1 MRQNY
6 KRLLAALVLMSAT
19 QTSSV
24 VQAEGIRLVGPS
36 GEVQSSP
43 SYAED
48 IERALPAPPANTQP
62 SRFFGPTGEN
72 QTLWS
77 IASELRPSRGVTV
90 QQTLLAIYRIN
101 PQAFENQNIHEL
113 IPGSRLRVP
122 SLEQV
127 QSATTAQAV
136 AIMKA
141 HEAKLKQPKPTNRA
155 TPAQRVTEQPK
166 PQIKVEPKPA
176 AKPETVAA
184 TEPKPTPKTIP
195 VIPAPPVTTS
205 PQGEK
210 QVSALK
216 DKLQGSQSELESL
229 EAKNHRLRL
238 MLSEVQSE
246 VETLKSE
253 LNDEERI
260 RSEVEKLLAEER
272 QRLAEQQRMQPS
284 TMDKILSNGW
294 LVGLAALIP
303 GALIALL
310 VVMLLGRRSKAKE
323 EDAAA
328 QEQKNVDPLAAPIG
342 LAAADELDEELTL
355 DDELFADE
363 DINTQSLQEEKSDLE
378 EDVFANLDDEE
389 LDFNLE
395 GDDDP
400 FADIG
405 DDGDL
410 DVGLDEFESSNN
422 GIQVNGEE
430 KALGLEEMERA
441 LDEVAPELEVL
452 DDDESG
458 FDLSDDANEKSD
470 SLSDDAFAELLAADE
485 PSEELPSDT
494 VDQDMLDD
502 LFAELGNDDFD
513 LDTDEPELKQPVS
526 DDDFSVGEASDDD
539 IDKLLAQY
547 EQPASESEV
556 READANEGPV
566 LDENSTELLDEL
578 IDFDEDDTD
587 EFDPLNEL
595 EAISGFE
602 GDDSIEELDA
612 DSTDLLDELIDDVTS
627 ELDEETEADLDPFD
641 DLIREDESPEQNKS
655 EEEELLK
662 SLGFGES
669 DADEK
674 PSPVVESEQT
684 HEDQDIESG
693 LDIDA
698 LLSESQP
705 DTQQAVEDQ
714 PLTEP
719 EATSEPF
726 SSDEFLGDLEDL
738 SPENDP
744 LMSELD
750 DLFESDS
757 EELLPTE
764 QEKAD
769 FSAELD
775 ALFDSED
782 DLPQQVE
789 KTQAEIEEASS
800 LQQEATDT
808 DSTQEPSVESDAE
821 VQPHV
826 EQEEDIP
833 AFTPTPNTI
842 ENEFGVPQEEDW
854 LLDEPELE
862 PETESTN
869 DSEEEFNFDELDLPE
884 FSEEDALASMAG
896 EPALETSE
904 SVESEQVEAGL
915 PTESEDEFNFDEL
928 DLPEFSEEDA
938 LASMAD
944 EPELETSESV
954 KPEQVE
960 ADLSAE
966 SEEEFNFDEL
976 DLPEFSEE
984 DALVSMAGEPALE
997 TSESVKPEQVEADLP
1012 TESEEEFNFDELDLP
1027 EFSEEDALAS
1037 MAGGPALETSESV
1050 EPEQV
1055 EADLPTESEDE
1066 FNFDELDLP
1075 EFSEED
1081 ALASMTDE
1089 PELETSESVEPEQ
1102 VEADLPTE
1110 SEDEFNFDELDLPE
1124 FSEEDA
1130 LASMADEPELETSE
1144 SVEPEQVEADLPAES
1159 EDEFNFDELDLPEFS
1174 EEDAL
1179 ASMVDEPE
1187 LETSESIELEQVE
1200 ADLPTESEEEF
1211 NFDELDLPEFSEE
1224 DALASMEEE
1233 PELPSSETADIE
1245 PISGEDEELS
1255 FDDQDLPEFN
1265 EEDVL
1270 ASMNEGASG
1279 SPKVEAET
1287 SRPAIQADNDHD
1299 ALFEVFAQQNGF
1311 DTDPEVQ
1318 PTATEGEPLSN
1329 LDDESSM
1336 ANLLAEDANSEV
1348 FEGKLDSDTI
1358 ASAGMDF
1365 ETMLDVGDDW
1375 DGFKPAADNVSS
1387 TEEVPEDQRDVWN
1400 SSDALSQPEIAQ
1412 ENWAEQSDLDD
1423 FDPKKNQFM
1432 TIDELMAQVD
1442 REGGEFEEEDLKL
1455 DVGLNEFPDVIGEI
1469 GDIDVDSNA
1478 EAAGKL
1484 DLAKIYL
1491 EMNDSQGAIKLLE
1504 EAIVYGEDDIRR
1516 EAKSLIDAINGR

>member
-127 QSATTAQAV
+127 QSATTEQAV

-166 PQIKVEPKPA
+166 PQIKVEPKPVA
-176 AKPETVAA
+176 PKPETTVAA
-184 TEPKPTPKTIP
+184 EPKPVQKTIP
-195 VIPAPPVTTS
+195 VIPAPPVNTS

-229 EAKNHRLRL
+229 EEKNHRLRL

-246 VETLKSE
+246 VETLKNE

-284 TMDKILSNGW
+284 TIDKILSNGW

-303 GALIALL
+303 GALLALL
-310 VVMLLGRRSKAKE
+310 VVMLLGRRSKNKE
-323 EDAAA
+323 EEPAA
-328 QEQKNVDPLAAPIG
+328 QSPQETDPLAAPIG
-342 LAAADELDEELTL
+342 LAATDELDEELTL

-363 DINTQSLQEEKSDLE
+363 DINTQATQEEKPDLE

-400 FADIG
+400 FAGIG

-452 DDDESG
+452 DDDEAG
-458 FDLSDDANEKSD
+458 FDLSDDTNEKAD

-526 DDDFSVGEASDDD
+526 DDDFSAGEASDDD

-547 EQPASESEV
+547 EQPVTESTEVEGDASE
-556 READANEGPV
+556 DAV
-566 LDENSTELLDEL
+566 LDENSTDLLDEL
-578 IDFDEDDTD
+578 IDFDEDETDD

-595 EAISGFE
+595 EALSGFE

-627 ELDEETEADLDPFD
+627 ELDEETGTETELDPFD
-641 DLIREDESPEQNKS
+641 DLIREDESPAQNKS
-655 EEEELLK
+655 QEEELLA
-662 SLGFGES
+662 SLGFGEP
-669 DADEK
+669 DGDEK
-674 PSPVVESEQT
+674 PSSIAESEPA
-684 HEDQDIESG
+684 HEEPEIESG

-698 LLSESQP
+698 LLSDSQP
-705 DTQQAVEDQ
+705 DPQQTAPEQ

-719 EATSEPF
+719 ETASEPF

-757 EELLPTE
+757 EELQPTE

-775 ALFDSED
+775 ALFDTEG
-782 DLPQQVE
+782 DLAQQQVE
-789 KTQAEIEEASS
+789 EPQAEIEESS
-800 LQQEATDT
+800 PQ
-808 DSTQEPSVESDAE
+808 
-821 VQPHV
+821 
-826 EQEEDIP
+826 QEEDANSKSTQDASVEPDAKVPPQVETEDAP
-833 AFTPTPNTI
+833 AFTPTPNTV

-862 PETESTN
+862 SETQPEKEQNSGNKSEPESSELASETDSATN
-869 DSEEEFNFDELDLPE
+869 AEEEFNFDELDLPE

-896 EPALETSE
+896 EPTFDESE
-904 SVESEQVEAGL
+904 SIEPERSEADSATEA
-915 PTESEDEFNFDEL
+915 EDEFNFDEL

-938 LASMAD
+938 LASMA
-944 EPELETSESV
+944 
-954 KPEQVE
+954 
-960 ADLSAE
+960 
-966 SEEEFNFDEL
+966 
-976 DLPEFSEE
+976 
-984 DALVSMAGEPALE
+984 GEPALDE
-997 TSESVKPEQVEADLP
+997 SESIEPERSEADSV
-1012 TESEEEFNFDELDLP
+1012 TE
-1027 EFSEEDALAS
+1027 A
-1037 MAGGPALETSESV
+1037 
-1050 EPEQV
+1050 
-1055 EADLPTESEDE
+1055 
-1066 FNFDELDLP
+1066 
-1075 EFSEED
+1075 
-1081 ALASMTDE
+1081 
-1089 PELETSESVEPEQ
+1089 
-1102 VEADLPTE
+1102 
-1110 SEDEFNFDELDLPE
+1110 EDEFNFDELDLPE

-1130 LASMADEPELETSE
+1130 LASMAGEPTLDEPESI
-1144 SVEPEQVEADLPAES
+1144 EPERSEAES
-1159 EDEFNFDELDLPEFS
+1159 ATEAEEEFDFDELE
-1174 EEDAL
+1174 
-1179 ASMVDEPE
+1179 
-1187 LETSESIELEQVE
+1187 
-1200 ADLPTESEEEF
+1200 
-1211 NFDELDLPEFSEE
+1211 LPEFSEE

-1270 ASMNEGASG
+1270 ASMNESA
-1279 SPKVEAET
+1279 PETPNVETET
-1287 SRPAIQADNDHD
+1287 SRPTLQADNDHD

-1311 DTDPEVQ
+1311 DTEPEVQ
-1318 PTATEGEPLSN
+1318 PTATEGEPLSD

-1336 ANLLAEDANSEV
+1336 ANLLAEDASSEV
-1348 FEGKLDSDTI
+1348 FEGQLDSDTI

-1375 DGFKPAADNVSS
+1375 DGFKPAADSVSS
-1387 TEEVPEDQRDVWN
+1387 TEGVPEDQRDVWN

-1442 REGGEFEEEDLKL
+1442 KEGGEFEEEDLKL

-1469 GDIDVDSNA
+1469 GDVDVDSNA

>member
-101 PQAFENQNIHEL
+101 PPAFENQNIHEL

-229 EAKNHRLRL
+229 EEKNHRLRL

-310 VVMLLGRRSKAKE
+310 VVMLLGRRSKAKGE
-323 EDAAA
+323 EAAA
-328 QEQKNVDPLAAPIG
+328 QEQQNVDPLAAPIG

-458 FDLSDDANEKSD
+458 FDLSDDVNEKSD

-662 SLGFGES
+662 SLGFGEPN
-669 DADEK
+669 ADEK
-674 PSPVVESEQT
+674 PSSVVESEQT

-705 DTQQAVEDQ
+705 DTQQAAKEQ

-719 EATSEPF
+719 EAASEPF

-789 KTQAEIEEASS
+789 KTQTEIEEASS

-869 DSEEEFNFDELDLPE
+869 DSEDEFNFDELDLPE

-915 PTESEDEFNFDEL
+915 PTESEEEFNFDEL

-960 ADLSAE
+960 ADL
-966 SEEEFNFDEL
+966 
-976 DLPEFSEE
+976 
-984 DALVSMAGEPALE
+984 
-997 TSESVKPEQVEADLP
+997 P
-1012 TESEEEFNFDELDLP
+1012 TESEE
-1027 EFSEEDALAS
+1027 
-1037 MAGGPALETSESV
+1037 
-1050 EPEQV
+1050 
-1055 EADLPTESEDE
+1055 E

-1179 ASMVDEPE
+1179 ASMADEPE

-1270 ASMNEGASG
+1270 ASMNEGASE

-1336 ANLLAEDANSEV
+1336 ASLLAEDANSEV

-1375 DGFKPAADNVSS
+1375 DGFKPAADNVSY

-1469 GDIDVDSNA
+1469 GDIDVDNNA

>member
-176 AKPETVAA
+176 TKPETVAA

-216 DKLQGSQSELESL
+216 DKLQGSQSELDSL
-229 EAKNHRLRL
+229 EEKNHRLRL

-328 QEQKNVDPLAAPIG
+328 QEQQNVDPLAAPIG

-363 DINTQSLQEEKSDLE
+363 DINAQSLEEEKSDLE

-458 FDLSDDANEKSD
+458 FDLSDDTNEKSD

-915 PTESEDEFNFDEL
+915 PTESEDEFNFDGL

-944 EPELETSESV
+944 EPE
-954 KPEQVE
+954 
-960 ADLSAE
+960 
-966 SEEEFNFDEL
+966 
-976 DLPEFSEE
+976 
-984 DALVSMAGEPALE
+984 LE

-1037 MAGGPALETSESV
+1037 MT
-1050 EPEQV
+1050 
-1055 EADLPTESEDE
+1055 
-1066 FNFDELDLP
+1066 
-1075 EFSEED
+1075 
-1081 ALASMTDE
+1081 
-1089 PELETSESVEPEQ
+1089 
-1102 VEADLPTE
+1102 
-1110 SEDEFNFDELDLPE
+1110 
-1124 FSEEDA
+1124 
-1130 LASMADEPELETSE
+1130 DEPELETSE

-1159 EDEFNFDELDLPEFS
+1159 EDEVNFDEIDLPEFSEEDALASMAGEPTLETSESVKPEQVEADLSAESEEEFNFDELDLPEFSEDDALASMAGEPALETSESVEPEQVEADLPTESEEEFNFDELDLPEFS

-1179 ASMVDEPE
+1179 ASMAGEPA
-1187 LETSESIELEQVE
+1187 LETSESVEPEQVE
-1200 ADLPTESEEEF
+1200 ADLPAESEEEF

-1255 FDDQDLPEFN
+1255 FDDQDLPEFK

-1270 ASMNEGASG
+1270 ASMNEGAPE

>member
-127 QSATTAQAV
+127 QSATTEQAV

-166 PQIKVEPKPA
+166 PQIKVEPKPVA
-176 AKPETVAA
+176 PKPETTVAA
-184 TEPKPTPKTIP
+184 EPKPVQKTIP
-195 VIPAPPVTTS
+195 VIPAPPVNTS

-229 EAKNHRLRL
+229 EEKNHRLRL

-246 VETLKSE
+246 VETLKNE

-284 TMDKILSNGW
+284 TIDKILSNGW

-303 GALIALL
+303 GALLALL
-310 VVMLLGRRSKAKE
+310 VVMLLGRRSKNKE
-323 EDAAA
+323 EEPAA
-328 QEQKNVDPLAAPIG
+328 QSPQETDPLAAPIG
-342 LAAADELDEELTL
+342 LAATDELDEELTL

-363 DINTQSLQEEKSDLE
+363 DINTQATQEEKPDLE

-400 FADIG
+400 FAGIG

-452 DDDESG
+452 DDDEAG
-458 FDLSDDANEKSD
+458 FDLSDDTNEKAD

-526 DDDFSVGEASDDD
+526 DDDFSAGEASDDD

-547 EQPASESEV
+547 EQPVTESTEVEGDASE
-556 READANEGPV
+556 DAV
-566 LDENSTELLDEL
+566 LDENSTDLLDEL
-578 IDFDEDDTD
+578 IDFDEDETDD

-595 EAISGFE
+595 EALSGFE

-627 ELDEETEADLDPFD
+627 ELDEETETETELDPFD
-641 DLIREDESPEQNKS
+641 DLIREDESPAQNKS
-655 EEEELLK
+655 EEEEEELLA
-662 SLGFGES
+662 SLGFGEP
-669 DADEK
+669 DGDEK
-674 PSPVVESEQT
+674 PSSIAESEPA
-684 HEDQDIESG
+684 HEEPEIESG

-698 LLSESQP
+698 LLSDSQP
-705 DTQQAVEDQ
+705 DPQQTAPEQ

-719 EATSEPF
+719 ETASEPF

-757 EELLPTE
+757 EELQPTE
-764 QEKAD
+764 QENAD

-775 ALFDSED
+775 ALFDTED
-782 DLPQQVE
+782 DLAQQQVE
-789 KTQAEIEEASS
+789 ETQAEIEESS
-800 LQQEATDT
+800 PQ
-808 DSTQEPSVESDAE
+808 
-821 VQPHV
+821 
-826 EQEEDIP
+826 QEEDANSKSAQDASVEPDAKVPPQVETVEDAP

-862 PETESTN
+862 SETQPEQEQNSGNKSEPESSELASETESATN
-869 DSEEEFNFDELDLPE
+869 AEEEFDFDELELPEFSEEDALASMADEPAFDDPESIEPERSEAQSATEAEEEFDFDELELPEFSEEDALASMAGEPTLDEPEFIEPERSEADSATEAEEEFDFDELELPE

-896 EPALETSE
+896 EPAFDDPESIEPERSE
-904 SVESEQVEAGL
+904 AESATEA
-915 PTESEDEFNFDEL
+915 EEEFDFDEL
-928 DLPEFSEEDA
+928 E
-938 LASMAD
+938 
-944 EPELETSESV
+944 
-954 KPEQVE
+954 
-960 ADLSAE
+960 
-966 SEEEFNFDEL
+966 
-976 DLPEFSEE
+976 
-984 DALVSMAGEPALE
+984 
-997 TSESVKPEQVEADLP
+997 
-1012 TESEEEFNFDELDLP
+1012 
-1027 EFSEEDALAS
+1027 
-1037 MAGGPALETSESV
+1037 
-1050 EPEQV
+1050 
-1055 EADLPTESEDE
+1055 
-1066 FNFDELDLP
+1066 
-1075 EFSEED
+1075 
-1081 ALASMTDE
+1081 
-1089 PELETSESVEPEQ
+1089 
-1102 VEADLPTE
+1102 
-1110 SEDEFNFDELDLPE
+1110 
-1124 FSEEDA
+1124 
-1130 LASMADEPELETSE
+1130 
-1144 SVEPEQVEADLPAES
+1144 
-1159 EDEFNFDELDLPEFS
+1159 
-1174 EEDAL
+1174 
-1179 ASMVDEPE
+1179 
-1187 LETSESIELEQVE
+1187 
-1200 ADLPTESEEEF
+1200 
-1211 NFDELDLPEFSEE
+1211 LPEFSEE

-1270 ASMNEGASG
+1270 ASMNESA
-1279 SPKVEAET
+1279 PETPNVEVET
-1287 SRPAIQADNDHD
+1287 SRPTLQADNDHD

-1311 DTDPEVQ
+1311 DTEPEVQ
-1318 PTATEGEPLSN
+1318 PTAAEGEPLSD

-1336 ANLLAEDANSEV
+1336 ANLLAEDASSEV
-1348 FEGKLDSDTI
+1348 FEGQLDSDTI

-1375 DGFKPAADNVSS
+1375 DGFKPTADSVSS
-1387 TEEVPEDQRDVWN
+1387 ADEVPEDQRDVWN

-1442 REGGEFEEEDLKL
+1442 KEGGEFEEEDLKL

-1469 GDIDVDSNA
+1469 GDVDVDSNA

>member
-176 AKPETVAA
+176 AKRETVAA

-229 EAKNHRLRL
+229 EEKNHRLRL

-328 QEQKNVDPLAAPIG
+328 QEQQNVDPLAAPIG

-458 FDLSDDANEKSD
+458 FDLSDDTNEKSD

-513 LDTDEPELKQPVS
+513 LDTDEPELKQHVS

-674 PSPVVESEQT
+674 PSSVVESEQT

-705 DTQQAVEDQ
+705 DAAKDQ

-719 EATSEPF
+719 EAASEPF

-789 KTQAEIEEASS
+789 KTQTEIEEASS

-808 DSTQEPSVESDAE
+808 DSTQEPYVESDAE

-826 EQEEDIP
+826 EQEEDTP

-869 DSEEEFNFDELDLPE
+869 DSEDEL
-884 FSEEDALASMAG
+884 
-896 EPALETSE
+896 
-904 SVESEQVEAGL
+904 
-915 PTESEDEFNFDEL
+915 NFDEL

-944 EPELETSESV
+944 EPELET
-954 KPEQVE
+954 
-960 ADLSAE
+960 
-966 SEEEFNFDEL
+966 F
-976 DLPEFSEE
+976 
-984 DALVSMAGEPALE
+984 
-997 TSESVKPEQVEADLP
+997 ESVKPEQVEADLP

-1037 MAGGPALETSESV
+1037 MT
-1050 EPEQV
+1050 
-1055 EADLPTESEDE
+1055 
-1066 FNFDELDLP
+1066 
-1075 EFSEED
+1075 
-1081 ALASMTDE
+1081 
-1089 PELETSESVEPEQ
+1089 
-1102 VEADLPTE
+1102 
-1110 SEDEFNFDELDLPE
+1110 
-1124 FSEEDA
+1124 
-1130 LASMADEPELETSE
+1130 DEPELETSE

-1179 ASMVDEPE
+1179 ASMAGEPT
-1187 LETSESIELEQVE
+1187 LETSESVKPEQVEADLSAESEEEFNFDELDLPEFSEDDALASMAGEPALETSESVEPEQVE
-1200 ADLPTESEEEF
+1200 ADLPTESEEEFNFDELDLPEFSEEDALASMAGEPALETSESVEPEQVEADLPAESEEEF

-1270 ASMNEGASG
+1270 ASMNEGAPE

>member
-127 QSATTAQAV
+127 QSATTEQAV

-155 TPAQRVTEQPK
+155 TPAQRVAEQPK
-166 PQIKVEPKPA
+166 PQIKVEPKPVA
-176 AKPETVAA
+176 PKPETPVAA
-184 TEPKPTPKTIP
+184 EPKPVQKTIP
-195 VIPAPPVTTS
+195 VIPAPPVNTS

-229 EAKNHRLRL
+229 EEKNHRLRL

-246 VETLKSE
+246 VETLKNE

-284 TMDKILSNGW
+284 TIDKILSNGW

-303 GALIALL
+303 GALLALL
-310 VVMLLGRRSKAKE
+310 VVMLLGRRSKNKE
-323 EDAAA
+323 EEPAA
-328 QEQKNVDPLAAPIG
+328 QSPQETDPLAAPIG
-342 LAAADELDEELTL
+342 LAATDELDEELTL

-363 DINTQSLQEEKSDLE
+363 DINTQATQEEKPDLE

-400 FADIG
+400 FAGIG

-452 DDDESG
+452 DDDEAG
-458 FDLSDDANEKSD
+458 FDLSDDTNEKAD

-526 DDDFSVGEASDDD
+526 DDDFSAGEASDDD

-547 EQPASESEV
+547 EQPVTESTEVEGDASEDV
-556 READANEGPV
+556 V
-566 LDENSTELLDEL
+566 LDENSTDLLDEL
-578 IDFDEDDTD
+578 IDFDEDETDD

-595 EAISGFE
+595 EALSGFE

-627 ELDEETEADLDPFD
+627 ELDEETGTETELDPFD
-641 DLIREDESPEQNKS
+641 DLIREDESPAQNKS
-655 EEEELLK
+655 EEEELLA
-662 SLGFGES
+662 SLGFGEP
-669 DADEK
+669 DGDEK
-674 PSPVVESEQT
+674 PSSIAESEPA
-684 HEDQDIESG
+684 HEEPEIESG

-698 LLSESQP
+698 LLSDSQP
-705 DTQQAVEDQ
+705 DPQQTAPEQ

-719 EATSEPF
+719 ETASEPF

-757 EELLPTE
+757 EELQPTE

-775 ALFDSED
+775 ALFDTED
-782 DLPQQVE
+782 DLAQQQVE
-789 KTQAEIEEASS
+789 EPQAEIEESS
-800 LQQEATDT
+800 PQ
-808 DSTQEPSVESDAE
+808 
-821 VQPHV
+821 
-826 EQEEDIP
+826 QEEDANSKSTQGASVEPDARVPPQVETEEDAP
-833 AFTPTPNTI
+833 AFTPTPNTV

-862 PETESTN
+862 SETQPEQEQNSGKKSEPESSELASETDSATN
-869 DSEEEFNFDELDLPE
+869 AEEEFNFDELELPEFSEEDALASMADEPAFDEPEPVEPERSEADSATEAEDEFNFDELDLPE

-896 EPALETSE
+896 EPALDDPESIEPERSE
-904 SVESEQVEAGL
+904 AESATEA
-915 PTESEDEFNFDEL
+915 EEEFDFDEL
-928 DLPEFSEEDA
+928 ELPEFSEEDA
-938 LASMAD
+938 LASMAGEPTLD
-944 EPELETSESV
+944 EPESIEPERSE
-954 KPEQVE
+954 
-960 ADLSAE
+960 AE
-966 SEEEFNFDEL
+966 SATEAEEEFDFDEL
-976 DLPEFSEE
+976 ELPEFSEE
-984 DALVSMAGEPALE
+984 DALASMAGEPTLDE
-997 TSESVKPEQVEADLP
+997 PESIEPERSEVESA
-1012 TESEEEFNFDELDLP
+1012 TEAEEEFDFDELDLP

-1037 MAGGPALETSESV
+1037 MAGEPTLD
-1050 EPEQV
+1050 EPEFIEPERS
-1055 EADLPTESEDE
+1055 EAESATEAEE
-1066 FNFDELDLP
+1066 FDFDEL
-1075 EFSEED
+1075 E
-1081 ALASMTDE
+1081 
-1089 PELETSESVEPEQ
+1089 
-1102 VEADLPTE
+1102 
-1110 SEDEFNFDELDLPE
+1110 
-1124 FSEEDA
+1124 
-1130 LASMADEPELETSE
+1130 
-1144 SVEPEQVEADLPAES
+1144 
-1159 EDEFNFDELDLPEFS
+1159 
-1174 EEDAL
+1174 
-1179 ASMVDEPE
+1179 
-1187 LETSESIELEQVE
+1187 
-1200 ADLPTESEEEF
+1200 
-1211 NFDELDLPEFSEE
+1211 LPEFSEE

-1270 ASMNEGASG
+1270 ASMNESA
-1279 SPKVEAET
+1279 PETPNVEAET
-1287 SRPAIQADNDHD
+1287 SRPTLQADNDHD

-1311 DTDPEVQ
+1311 DTEPEVQ
-1318 PTATEGEPLSN
+1318 PTATEGEPLSD

-1336 ANLLAEDANSEV
+1336 ANLLAEDASSEV
-1348 FEGKLDSDTI
+1348 FEGQLDSDTI

-1375 DGFKPAADNVSS
+1375 DGFKPAADSVSS
-1387 TEEVPEDQRDVWN
+1387 TEDVPEDQRDVWD
-1400 SSDALSQPEIAQ
+1400 SSDALSQPEIEQ

-1442 REGGEFEEEDLKL
+1442 KEGGEFEEEDLKL

-1469 GDIDVDSNA
+1469 GDVDVDSNA

>member
-127 QSATTAQAV
+127 QSATTEQAV

-166 PQIKVEPKPA
+166 PQIKVEPKPVA
-176 AKPETVAA
+176 PKPETTVAA
-184 TEPKPTPKTIP
+184 EPKPVQKTIP
-195 VIPAPPVTTS
+195 VIPAPPVNTS

-229 EAKNHRLRL
+229 EEKNHRLRL

-246 VETLKSE
+246 VETLKNE

-284 TMDKILSNGW
+284 TIDKILSNGW

-303 GALIALL
+303 GALLALL
-310 VVMLLGRRSKAKE
+310 VVMLLGRRSKNKE
-323 EDAAA
+323 EEPAEQSP
-328 QEQKNVDPLAAPIG
+328 QETDPLAAPIG
-342 LAAADELDEELTL
+342 LAATDELDEELTL
-355 DDELFADE
+355 DGELFADE
-363 DINTQSLQEEKSDLE
+363 DINTQATQEEKPDLE

-400 FADIG
+400 FAGIG

-452 DDDESG
+452 DDDEAG
-458 FDLSDDANEKSD
+458 FDLSDDTNEKAD

-526 DDDFSVGEASDDD
+526 DDDFSAGEASDDD

-547 EQPASESEV
+547 EQPVTESTEVEGDASE
-556 READANEGPV
+556 DAV
-566 LDENSTELLDEL
+566 LDENSTDLLDEL
-578 IDFDEDDTD
+578 IDFDEDETDD

-595 EAISGFE
+595 EALSGFE

-627 ELDEETEADLDPFD
+627 ELDEETGTETELDPFD
-641 DLIREDESPEQNKS
+641 DLIREDESPAQNKS
-655 EEEELLK
+655 QEEELLA
-662 SLGFGES
+662 SLGFGEP
-669 DADEK
+669 DGDEK
-674 PSPVVESEQT
+674 PSSIAESEPA
-684 HEDQDIESG
+684 HEEPEIESG

-698 LLSESQP
+698 LLSDSQP
-705 DTQQAVEDQ
+705 DPQQTAPEQ

-719 EATSEPF
+719 ETASEPF

-757 EELLPTE
+757 EELQPTE

-775 ALFDSED
+775 ALFDTED
-782 DLPQQVE
+782 DLAQQQVE
-789 KTQAEIEEASS
+789 EPQAEIEESS
-800 LQQEATDT
+800 PQ
-808 DSTQEPSVESDAE
+808 
-821 VQPHV
+821 
-826 EQEEDIP
+826 QEEDANSKSTQDASVEPDAKVPPQVETEEDAP
-833 AFTPTPNTI
+833 AFTPTPNTV

-862 PETESTN
+862 SETQPEQEQNSGNKSEPESSELASETESATN
-869 DSEEEFNFDELDLPE
+869 AEEEFD
-884 FSEEDALASMAG
+884 
-896 EPALETSE
+896 
-904 SVESEQVEAGL
+904 
-915 PTESEDEFNFDEL
+915 FDEL

-944 EPELETSESV
+944 EPAFDDPESIEPERSE
-954 KPEQVE
+954 VE
-960 ADLSAE
+960 SSTEA
-966 SEEEFNFDEL
+966 EEEL
-976 DLPEFSEE
+976 
-984 DALVSMAGEPALE
+984 
-997 TSESVKPEQVEADLP
+997 
-1012 TESEEEFNFDELDLP
+1012 
-1027 EFSEEDALAS
+1027 
-1037 MAGGPALETSESV
+1037 
-1050 EPEQV
+1050 
-1055 EADLPTESEDE
+1055 
-1066 FNFDELDLP
+1066 
-1075 EFSEED
+1075 
-1081 ALASMTDE
+1081 
-1089 PELETSESVEPEQ
+1089 
-1102 VEADLPTE
+1102 
-1110 SEDEFNFDELDLPE
+1110 
-1124 FSEEDA
+1124 
-1130 LASMADEPELETSE
+1130 
-1144 SVEPEQVEADLPAES
+1144 
-1159 EDEFNFDELDLPEFS
+1159 NFDELDLPEFS

-1179 ASMVDEPE
+1179 ASMVDEPAFDE
-1187 LETSESIELEQVE
+1187 PAPVEPECSEVE
-1200 ADLPTESEEEF
+1200 SATEAEEEL
-1211 NFDELDLPEFSEE
+1211 NFDELELPEFNEE
-1224 DALASMEEE
+1224 DALASMAGKPAFDD
-1233 PELPSSETADIE
+1233 PESIE
-1245 PISGEDEELS
+1245 P
-1255 FDDQDLPEFN
+1255 
-1265 EEDVL
+1265 
-1270 ASMNEGASG
+1270 
-1279 SPKVEAET
+1279 
-1287 SRPAIQADNDHD
+1287 
-1299 ALFEVFAQQNGF
+1299 
-1311 DTDPEVQ
+1311 
-1318 PTATEGEPLSN
+1318 
-1329 LDDESSM
+1329 
-1336 ANLLAEDANSEV
+1336 
-1348 FEGKLDSDTI
+1348 
-1358 ASAGMDF
+1358 
-1365 ETMLDVGDDW
+1365 
-1375 DGFKPAADNVSS
+1375 
-1387 TEEVPEDQRDVWN
+1387 
-1400 SSDALSQPEIAQ
+1400 
-1412 ENWAEQSDLDD
+1412 
-1423 FDPKKNQFM
+1423 
-1432 TIDELMAQVD
+1432 
-1442 REGGEFEEEDLKL
+1442 
-1455 DVGLNEFPDVIGEI
+1455 
-1469 GDIDVDSNA
+1469 
-1478 EAAGKL
+1478 
-1484 DLAKIYL
+1484 
-1491 EMNDSQGAIKLLE
+1491 
-1504 EAIVYGEDDIRR
+1504 
-1516 EAKSLIDAINGR
+1516 

>member
-216 DKLQGSQSELESL
+216 DKLQGSQSELDSL
-229 EAKNHRLRL
+229 EEKNHRLRL

-328 QEQKNVDPLAAPIG
+328 QEQQNVDPLAAPIG

-363 DINTQSLQEEKSDLE
+363 DINAQSLEEEKSDLE

-578 IDFDEDDTD
+578 IDFDEDDAD

-669 DADEK
+669 DAGEK
-674 PSPVVESEQT
+674 PSSVVESEQT

-789 KTQAEIEEASS
+789 KTQTEIEEASS

-869 DSEEEFNFDELDLPE
+869 DSEDELNFDELDLPE
-884 FSEEDALASMAG
+884 FSEEDALASMAD
-896 EPALETSE
+896 EPESETSE

-944 EPELETSESV
+944 EPELET
-954 KPEQVE
+954 
-960 ADLSAE
+960 
-966 SEEEFNFDEL
+966 F
-976 DLPEFSEE
+976 
-984 DALVSMAGEPALE
+984 
-997 TSESVKPEQVEADLP
+997 ESVKPEQVEADLP

-1027 EFSEEDALAS
+1027 EFSED
-1037 MAGGPALETSESV
+1037 
-1050 EPEQV
+1050 
-1055 EADLPTESEDE
+1055 
-1066 FNFDELDLP
+1066 
-1075 EFSEED
+1075 D
-1081 ALASMTDE
+1081 ALASMT
-1089 PELETSESVEPEQ
+1089 
-1102 VEADLPTE
+1102 
-1110 SEDEFNFDELDLPE
+1110 
-1124 FSEEDA
+1124 
-1130 LASMADEPELETSE
+1130 DEPELETSE

-1179 ASMVDEPE
+1179 ASMAGEPT
-1187 LETSESIELEQVE
+1187 LETSESVKPEQVEADLSAESEEEFNFDELDLPEFSEDDALASMAGEPALETSESVEPEQVE
-1200 ADLPTESEEEF
+1200 ADLPTESEEEFNFDELDLPEFSEEDALASMAGEPALETSESVEPEQVEADLPAESEEEF

-1270 ASMNEGASG
+1270 ASMNEGAPE

-1469 GDIDVDSNA
+1469 GDIDVDNNA